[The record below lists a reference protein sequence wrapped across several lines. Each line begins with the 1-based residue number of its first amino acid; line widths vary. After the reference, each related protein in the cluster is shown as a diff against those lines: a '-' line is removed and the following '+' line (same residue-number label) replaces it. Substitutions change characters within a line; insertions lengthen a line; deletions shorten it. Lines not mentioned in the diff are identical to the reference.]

1 MHRAKSE
8 YAIQTVSNA
17 LRLLEAFDGKEELG
31 VTELAKGLSLHKNHL
46 FRLLATLEEKGY
58 VEQNENERYRLG
70 SRCLQLAHSFS
81 RTRAL
86 TRLARPALERLACE
100 TGETAHLGVLHGFEV
115 VHLDGE
121 QSQDLVVTALR
132 TGKGLPSHCT
142 ALGKVL
148 LACAPPGTLEAYDCE
163 VASKGLR
170 ACTEQTIVDRD
181 KLIEHLRHVASR
193 GWAVDFEE
201 TAVGLSCAAAPV
213 TGGTGWVL
221 AALSISG
228 PAFRLDRDELEGRIV
243 PAVVHAA
250 NGLSRQ
256 LGSAR
261 QLDRRKS
268 LESK

>member
-1 MHRAKSE
+1 
-8 YAIQTVSNA
+8 
-17 LRLLEAFDGKEELG
+17 
-31 VTELAKGLSLHKNHL
+31 
-46 FRLLATLEEKGY
+46 
-58 VEQNENERYRLG
+58 
-70 SRCLQLAHSFS
+70 
-81 RTRAL
+81 
-86 TRLARPALERLACE
+86 
-100 TGETAHLGVLHGFEV
+100 
-115 VHLDGE
+115 
-121 QSQDLVVTALR
+121 SQDLVVTALR

-148 LACAPPGTLEAYDCE
+148 LACAPPGTLEAYDRE
-163 VASKGLR
+163 VASKGLG

-193 GWAVDFEE
+193 GWAIDFEE

-256 LGSAR
+256 LGSAL
-261 QLDRRKS
+261 QLDRR
-268 LESK
+268 ESQRV